1 MMNILIVEDEALAAD
16 RLEKILKEITPDI
29 TVLAKLGSIK
39 ESVKWLMLNTA
50 DLIFLDIQLSDGLSF
65 SIFEQV
71 TIQTPVIF
79 TTAYDQYAIK
89 AFQLNSVSYL
99 LKPIRK
105 NELAESLQKY
115 KSLKSAFSI
124 DFDSLLS
131 AIQGNKPEYRKRFL
145 IQIADKFRKVEIEEI
160 AYFYVFDKG
169 VYLATFDGHSYP
181 VDISLDNLE
190 NIIDPSQFF
199 RINRRYLV
207 SMKSIANMF
216 AWSRSRIKL
225 VLKPP
230 TDDEMDTIVSIDR
243 TADFKKWMN
252 R

>member
-29 TVLAKLGSIK
+29 NVLAKIGSIK
-39 ESVKWLMLNTA
+39 ESVKWLMLNSA

-65 SIFEQV
+65 SIFDQV
-71 TIQTPVIF
+71 SVQTPVIF

-105 NELAESLQKY
+105 NDLAESLQKY

-124 DFDSLLS
+124 DFDNLLS

-145 IQIADKFRKVEIEEI
+145 IQIADKFRKVEVEDI
-160 AYFYVFDKG
+160 AFFYASDRNVFFTT
-169 VYLATFDGHSYP
+169 LDGYSYP
-181 VDISLDNLE
+181 MDISLDALE
-190 NIIDPSQFF
+190 NAIDPALFF
-199 RINRRYLV
+199 RINRKYIV

-225 VLKPP
+225 VLKPA

-252 R
+252 K

>member
-1 MMNILIVEDEALAAD
+1 MMNVLIVEDEALAAE

-39 ESVKWLMLNTA
+39 ESVKWLMLNSA

-65 SIFEQV
+65 SIFDQV
-71 TIQTPVIF
+71 SVQTPVIF

-131 AIQGNKPEYRKRFL
+131 VIQGNKPEYRKRFL
-145 IQIADKFRKVEIEEI
+145 IQIADKFRKVEVEDI
-160 AYFYVFDKG
+160 AFFYASDRNVF
-169 VYLATFDGHSYP
+169 LTTLDGHSYP
-181 VDISLDNLE
+181 MDISLDALE
-190 NIIDPSQFF
+190 NAIDPALFF
-199 RINRRYLV
+199 RINRKYIV

-225 VLKPP
+225 VLKPA

>member
-16 RLEKILKEITPDI
+16 RLEKILKEITPEI

-216 AWSRSRIKL
+216 AGARSRIKL

-230 TDDEMDTIVSIDR
+230 ADDEMDSIVSIDR

>member
-1 MMNILIVEDEALAAD
+1 
-16 RLEKILKEITPDI
+16 
-29 TVLAKLGSIK
+29 
-39 ESVKWLMLNTA
+39 
-50 DLIFLDIQLSDGLSF
+50 
-65 SIFEQV
+65 
-71 TIQTPVIF
+71 
-79 TTAYDQYAIK
+79 
-89 AFQLNSVSYL
+89 

-105 NELAESLQKY
+105 NDLAESLQKY

-131 AIQGNKPEYRKRFL
+131 VIQGNKPEYRKRFL
-145 IQIADKFRKVEIEEI
+145 IQIADKFRKVEVEDI
-160 AYFYVFDKG
+160 AFFYASDRNVF
-169 VYLATFDGHSYP
+169 LTTLDGHSYP
-181 VDISLDNLE
+181 MDISLDSLE
-190 NIIDPSQFF
+190 NVIDPALFF
-199 RINRRYLV
+199 RINRKYIV

-252 R
+252 K